1 MKIRD
6 LLLIGA
12 TALSLAVTP
21 TVVLADEAPLPAGG
35 PAAQGEGGLLG
46 LGSIAEIGGI
56 IFVVTV
62 AALVLTS
69 DDSASTTTTN

>member
-21 TVVLADEAPLPAGG
+21 TMVLADEAPLPAGG
-35 PAAQGEGGLLG
+35 PAAQGEGGLFG
-46 LGSIAEIGGI
+46 LGSIAEIGGV

-62 AALVLTS
+62 AALVLTN
-69 DDSASTTTTN
+69 DDSSASTTTS

>member
-1 MKIRD
+1 MTIRN
-6 LLLIGA
+6 LLIAGA
-12 TALSLAVTP
+12 AALSLTVAP
-21 TVVLADEAPLPAGG
+21 TMVLADEAPLPAGG

-62 AALVLTS
+62 AALVLTN
-69 DDSASTTTTN
+69 DDSSASTTTH

>member
-1 MKIRD
+1 MNIRN
-6 LLLIGA
+6 LLVAGA
-12 TALSLAVTP
+12 TALSLAVAP
-21 TVVLADEAPLPAGG
+21 TMVLADEAPLPAGG

-62 AALVLTS
+62 AALVLTN
-69 DDSASTTTTN
+69 DDSSASTTTN